1 MEAQMDM
8 QRTYKVVHLSSVHK
22 DRDVRIF
29 LKECGSLANTAEDR
43 PIRYDVHLVL
53 TNVEERKENG
63 LTIHSVSGDA
73 SNRLKRMWT
82 TVNRVYKKALEIDA
96 DVYHLH
102 DPELLRIALKLKR
115 AGKKVVYDAHEDLPR
130 QIIGKHYL
138 RFKKTISKV
147 MERYE
152 NKKVR
157 RLDAV
162 VTATPFIR
170 DRFLNIHPNTVDI
183 NNFPVLS
190 EVDMSTGNSEK
201 KGQVCFIGGISA
213 IRGTKQLVQAMGKTS
228 LRCALAGAIPDGFR
242 SDLESENGWKQ
253 VDELGFISR
262 AEALKVKS
270 ESIAGIVTFLPL
282 PNHVNAQPN
291 KIFEYM
297 ASGLPVIGSHFPLWK
312 EIIEKNDCGI
322 CVDPEKPE
330 ELTNAMNY
338 LKSNPEKAIEMGE
351 RGKKC
356 VLEKYNWGVEEQKLL
371 AMYDGLLQS

>member
-1 MEAQMDM
+1 MDM

>member
-1 MEAQMDM
+1 VEAQMDM

>member
-1 MEAQMDM
+1 MDM

-63 LTIHSVSGDA
+63 VTIHSVSGDA

-157 RLDAV
+157 KLDAV
-162 VTATPFIR
+162 ATATPFIR

-213 IRGTKQLVQAMGKTS
+213 IRGTKQLVQAMEKTS